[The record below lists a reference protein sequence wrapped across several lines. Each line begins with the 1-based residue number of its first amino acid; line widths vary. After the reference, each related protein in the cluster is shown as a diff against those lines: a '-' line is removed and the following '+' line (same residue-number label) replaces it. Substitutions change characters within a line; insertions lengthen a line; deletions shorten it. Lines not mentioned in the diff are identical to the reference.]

1 MELVDIGMCF
11 VCGKKN
17 PGGLQAEF
25 EIDSDRRMLSGWF
38 IPGEVHQGYG
48 GIMHGGLAACLLDE
62 AMVKLL
68 WELGIPAVSASLE
81 IRLKKP
87 IRIGQK
93 VVIKGWI
100 ESDRGRL
107 FHTGARLESE
117 EGTVLA
123 EGTGVCVKIS
133 PKGDEK

>member
-11 VCGKKN
+11 VCGSRN
-17 PGGLQAEF
+17 SGGLHAEF
-25 EIDSDRRMLSGWF
+25 VIDSEQRILTGSF
-38 IPGEVHQGYG
+38 IPQEVHQGYG

-68 WELGIPAVSASLE
+68 WEIGIPAVSASLE

-107 FHTGARLESE
+107 IKTAARLETE
-117 EGTVLA
+117 EGNILA
-123 EGTGVCVKIS
+123 EGTGVCVRVS
-133 PKGDEK
+133 PEGV